1 MFAAGVVVG
10 FTRTS
15 TTVMWWMH
23 LSGWV
28 AIVAA
33 AFHAVRMWQLDLR
46 LQALRRPGNPHSAY
60 LMVPFRWRRRLY
72 REEAAPLI
80 TQAWQAVALMYAFG
94 VLGAVLIARR

>member
-1 MFAAGVVVG
+1 
-10 FTRTS
+10 
-15 TTVMWWMH
+15 MWWMH

-72 REEAAPLI
+72 REEAASLI

>member
-1 MFAAGVVVG
+1 
-10 FTRTS
+10 
-15 TTVMWWMH
+15 MWWIH
-23 LSGWV
+23 LLGWI

-33 AFHAVRMWQLDLR
+33 AFHAVRMWQLDFR
-46 LQALRRPGNPHSAY
+46 LQRFRRPGIPRSAY

-72 REEAAPLI
+72 VDEAWPLI